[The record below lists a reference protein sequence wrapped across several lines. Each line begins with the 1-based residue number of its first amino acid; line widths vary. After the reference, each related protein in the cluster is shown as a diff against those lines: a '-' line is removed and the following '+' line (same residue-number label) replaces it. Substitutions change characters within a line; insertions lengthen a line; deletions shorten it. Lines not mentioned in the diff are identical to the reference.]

1 MAWKAVSLTLLALSS
16 AARRPDAD
24 PAAAAEI
31 GKIDVSVD
39 GITKTFVVVM
49 MVLSLD
55 SDVQGLRCELGE
67 VGRNWAVA

>member
-1 MAWKAVSLTLLALSS
+1 MRTDTVPLLALLAVSS
-16 AARRPDAD
+16 AARHPDAD

-49 MVLSLD
+49 LIPACSIMKD
-55 SDVQGLRCELGE
+55 LRCELGE
-67 VGRNWAVA
+67 VGR